1 MAVSDQNVTDA
12 LTYLAADPHPIA
24 VARFNLTMAENKSRE
39 TFAKLF
45 LGSNATTND
54 AKKASA
60 ESNSEYVAV
69 KQTEAEC
76 VLELER
82 HRARTKAADMLIECW
97 RTEQSNIRA
106 AERVR

>member
-1 MAVSDQNVTDA
+1 MAVSDQNVTTA
-12 LTYLAADPHPIA
+12 LTYLSADPHPLA
-24 VARFNLTMAENKSRE
+24 VARFNLTVAENKSRE

-60 ESNSEYVAV
+60 ESHSDYVSA
-69 KQTEAEC
+69 KQSEAEC

-82 HRARTKAADMLIECW
+82 HRSRTKAADMLLEVW
-97 RTEQSNIRA
+97 RTENANARA
-106 AERVR
+106 AERIR